1 MTDPPHLTESD
12 IRRWIDERSF
22 ERGQGYFRRG
32 HILDPRRQGDTLKA
46 RCLGSR
52 PTPYYVEVT
61 LGQGSIVAGTC
72 SCPVGGGGHC
82 KHAAALLLTWLHQP
96 ETFLEVEDLDTAL
109 NQRSK
114 AELVALIRRMV
125 ARFPDL
131 EMLLELP
138 IAGEA
143 EAERPLDPEI
153 IRRQVNSA
161 FYGVGYDEWG
171 AVYGIAQQL
180 LELVGIGD
188 DYAGRGAW
196 RNAATVYE
204 TVAREVLDNY
214 STVQDEEGDLNAVVD
229 GCVEGLGECLKAA
242 DDPVQREA
250 LLRALFDVYR
260 WDVDFGGIDM
270 GYQATDIILEQA
282 TLEERQQVAGWVRAA
297 VPGGDSWSQNYHR
310 QVLGGFLLNLEEDRL
325 DDEAFLQVC
334 RETRRWQDLVDRLL
348 TLDRVDEAA
357 AVARQVASY
366 DLLRL
371 ASVFMPHNQ
380 ADLAERLIRE
390 RVQAGRASPE
400 GSARTDSRLIVWLK
414 ERAQERGD
422 QAEALALA
430 EELFWQGPAV
440 PGYQELRELAR
451 PLARWRD
458 LRAAILSRLVDE
470 EQYDLRTEI
479 YLEEEEIDLALKV
492 VEQARAS
499 RRGQGW
505 GWMYAGLSRPLRM
518 RVARA
523 AEETRPREA
532 IRLYTEA
539 IERLIA
545 ARGRGNYAEAA
556 QYLVRVR
563 DLYHCLGEPGTWQ
576 TLIADLREQNR
587 RLRALKDELNKAGL

>member
-1 MTDPPHLTESD
+1 MTDPPQLTEPD
-12 IRRWIDERSF
+12 IRRWISERSF
-22 ERGQGYFRRG
+22 ERGQGYFRHG

-61 LGQGSIVAGTC
+61 LGQEGIVAGAC

-96 ETFLEVEDLDTAL
+96 DTFLEVEDLDT
-109 NQRSK
+109 
-114 AELVALIRRMV
+114 ALIRRMV

-131 EMLLELP
+131 ETLLELP
-138 IAGEA
+138 IVGEA

-161 FYGVGYDEWG
+161 FHGVGYNEWG

-204 TVAREVLDNY
+204 TVAREVLDSYNM
-214 STVQDEEGDLNAVVD
+214 VQDEEGDLNAVVD
-229 GCVEGLGECLKAA
+229 GCVEGLGECLKTAEE
-242 DDPVQREA
+242 PIQREA
-250 LLRALFDVYR
+250 LLRALFDIYR

-282 TLEERQQVAGWVRAA
+282 TLEERLQVAEWVREA

-310 QVLGGFLLNLEEDRL
+310 QVLGGFLLSLEEDRL

-348 TLDRVDEAA
+348 TLGRVDEAA
-357 AVARQVASY
+357 AVAREMGDY

-371 ASVFMPHNQ
+371 ASIFVSHNQ
-380 ADLAERLIRE
+380 ADLAERLISE

-414 ERAQERGD
+414 DRAQERGD

-430 EELFWQGPAV
+430 EELFWQRPAG
-440 PGYQELRELAR
+440 PGYQELRELAQ
-451 PLARWRD
+451 PLGRWND
-458 LRAAILSRLVDE
+458 LRANILSRLANE
-470 EQYDLRTEI
+470 GQYDLLTEV
-479 YLEEEEIDLALKV
+479 YLEEKEIDLALKV
-492 VEQARAS
+492 VEQTRS
-499 RRGQGW
+499 SGRGPGW
-505 GWMYAGLSRPLRM
+505 GWMYARVGRSLRM

-545 ARGRGNYAEAA
+545 ARGRGNYIEAA
-556 QYLVRVR
+556 QHLVRVR
-563 DLYHCLGEPGTWQ
+563 DLYHRLGEPGTWQ

-587 RLRALKDELNKAGL
+587 RLPALKDELNKAGL